1 MTKQQ
6 KIMWSVGNIIL
17 GIISFPVYLFSVFQA
32 WANQGGIALFGI
44 GSIVLM
50 LIIFIVFNLFVI
62 KQDKVKYWGLS
73 VLLFLGSATIT
84 ILTHGILQNTIFE

>member
-1 MTKQQ
+1 
-6 KIMWSVGNIIL
+6 MWSVSNIIL
-17 GIISFPVYLFSVFQA
+17 GIISFPVYLFAVFQA

-50 LIIFIVFNLFVI
+50 FIIFIVFNLFMI
-62 KQDKVKYWGLS
+62 NQEKAKYWGFS
-73 VLLFLGSATIT
+73 ILLFLGSAAIT